1 MSANSA
7 GDHGYHV
14 VWTRDEYEMASALLA
29 AGDSTDANAAL
40 QYIFTYEEE
49 SSGAVKQNT
58 FLNGNTVFGSL
69 QMDEVADP
77 IILA

>member
-1 MSANSA
+1 MPAGSSPRPPIRGAPASAEQP

-40 QYIFTYEEE
+40 Q
-49 SSGAVKQNT
+49 
-58 FLNGNTVFGSL
+58 
-69 QMDEVADP
+69 
-77 IILA
+77 